1 MSKELE
7 IVKIGL
13 ALVLLG
19 LLFGV
24 AMGISFGVNEDAYKD
39 FIAEGIK
46 AHPEAHD
53 EKAKIRFGVMRKGL
67 IFMRLE
73 YQPFR

>member
-24 AMGISFGVNEDAYKD
+24 GMGISFGVNEDAYKVLLLK
-39 FIAEGIK
+39 GLK
-46 AHPEAHD
+46 PTQRRTTK
-53 EKAKIRFGVMRKGL
+53 KAKIRFGVRKEL

-73 YQPFR
+73 YQPFP